1 MTNFWRRYSELA
13 IALLALASSAV
24 SIVNWF
30 TYDDRYV
37 IELNPTMAAGLHHL
51 WRVFAE
57 PYWPRLYGG
66 DGYRP
71 LTILAFRLQDVFG
84 GGIPLA
90 FHAVNILLYAI
101 VSVMVFVLAK
111 RILPF
116 WAAWLTGALFA
127 VHPVHVE
134 AVANVVGQSELWVA
148 FFMVPA
154 ITLYLR
160 DRMRGTLEARTIAAI
175 LVLYAAACFSKEH
188 GVVLPAILAAAE
200 VLFVREEHGSL
211 RSRIAALRPFYLALA
226 AIAIAFIAVRAVV
239 LSDHGIGGFQPF
251 TPFSSLHITTR
262 DRILTAV
269 TVVPQWVRLLLWP
282 SHLAAEWG
290 PPGIEI
296 AQGFSI
302 TQIPGALLLVAVLGL
317 ALALWRT
324 RPVIS
329 FGVAV
334 LVAAL
339 LPSSNFILPAG
350 IVLAERTL
358 FLPSVGAMLVVGGAL
373 EWIADAARARG
384 TDMRRLTR
392 LAATASALVLVAGA
406 AKSWTRSEVW
416 RDNDTLFA
424 NTVRD
429 VPDSYRAHFMYGAW
443 LFSEKKLRLGEEQY
457 HRALALFPY
466 DPSLSFNL
474 AEEYRSLGLCGPAVP
489 LYKWTYAVDPQ
500 FPMGHTEFSWCLLS
514 LGRYAEAKQQALIA
528 VHGGGELPRLR
539 GMIYSADSAI
549 AADARK
555 AAGRSVALAGTPS
568 KVPESVQK
576 TARKTRGGA
585 ASPRGK
591 LLQ

>member
-1 MTNFWRRYSELA
+1 MSNLWRRYSGLA
-13 IALLALASSAV
+13 IALLALASSGV

-37 IELNPTMAAGLHHL
+37 IELNPTMAQGLRHL

-71 LTILAFRLQDVFG
+71 LTIFAFRLEEVLG
-84 GGIPLA
+84 HGIPMP

-101 VSVMVFVLAK
+101 VSVLVFALAK

-116 WAAWLTGALFA
+116 WAAWVVAACFA

-148 FFMVPA
+148 LFTLPA

-160 DRMRGTLEARTIAAI
+160 DRMQGRLEGRTIAAI
-175 LVLYAAACFSKEH
+175 LALYAAACFSKEH
-188 GVVLPAILAAAE
+188 GIVLPAILAAAE
-200 VLFVREEHGSL
+200 LLFVRDHGSI
-211 RSRIAALRPFYLALA
+211 RARARALRPFYLALA
-226 AIAIAFIAVRAVV
+226 GFAIAFVAVRAAV
-239 LSDHGIGGFQPF
+239 LTDHGLGGFAPF
-251 TPFSSLHITTR
+251 TPFSSLHISAR

-282 SHLAAEWG
+282 AHLASEWG

-302 TQIPGALLLVAVLGL
+302 SQIPGALLLVAVLGL
-317 ALALWRT
+317 GIALWRT

-329 FGVAV
+329 FGIAV

-358 FLPSVGAMLVVGGAL
+358 FLPSVGAMIVVGGIL
-373 EWIADAARARG
+373 EWIADAARANG
-384 TDMRRLTR
+384 SDMARVAR
-392 LAATASALVLVAGA
+392 LAAVACAVVLIAGA
-406 AKSWTRSEVW
+406 AKSWTRSTVW

-424 NTVRD
+424 NTIRD
-429 VPDSYRAHFMYGAW
+429 VPDSYRAHYMYGAW
-443 LFSEKKLRLGEEQY
+443 LFERKQKRLAEAQY
-457 HRALALFPY
+457 LRALALFPY
-466 DPSLSFNL
+466 DPNLSFNL
-474 AEEYRSLGLCGPAVP
+474 AEQYRITGICKAAVP
-489 LYKWTYAVDPQ
+489 LYKWTYDVDPE
-500 FPMGHTEFSWCLLS
+500 FPMGHTEYSWCLLN
-514 LGRYAEAKQQALIA
+514 LGRYAEAKRQALLA
-528 VHGGGELPRLR
+528 VGAGGELPRLR
-539 GMIYSADSAI
+539 GMIHSADSAMV
-549 AADARK
+549 ADARK
-555 AAGRSVALAGTPS
+555 GIGRSVALAGTPS
-568 KVPESVQK
+568 NLPESVQK
-576 TARKTRGGA
+576 TAETPRGA
-585 ASPRGK
+585 AGAPLHK
-591 LLQ
+591 PLQ

>member
-1 MTNFWRRYSELA
+1 MTNLWRRYSGLA

-24 SIVNWF
+24 GIVNWF

-37 IELNPTMAAGLHHL
+37 IELNPTMAQGLHHL
-51 WRVFAE
+51 WRIFAE

-71 LTILAFRLQDVFG
+71 LTILAFRLEDVLG
-84 GGIPLA
+84 HGIPMP

-101 VSVMVFVLAK
+101 VAVMVFALAR
-111 RILPF
+111 RILPL
-116 WAAWLTGALFA
+116 WAAWVAAACFA

-148 FFMVPA
+148 LFTLPA

-160 DRMRGTLEARTIAAI
+160 DRMQGRLQARTIAAI
-175 LVLYAAACFSKEH
+175 LLLYAAACFSKEH
-188 GVVLPAILAAAE
+188 GIVLPAILAAAE
-200 VLFVREEHGSL
+200 ALFVRDHGAL
-211 RSRIAALRPFYLALA
+211 RERIGRIRPFYVALA
-226 AIAIAFIAVRAVV
+226 GIAIAFVAVRAYV
-239 LSDHGIGGFQPF
+239 LRDHGIGGFQPF
-251 TPFSSLHITTR
+251 TPFSSLHISTR

-302 TQIPGALLLVAVLGL
+302 SQIPGALLLVAVLGL
-317 ALALWRT
+317 GVALWRT

-329 FGVAV
+329 FGIAV

-358 FLPSVGAMLVVGGAL
+358 FLPSVGAMLVVGGVV
-373 EWIADAARARG
+373 EWLADAARARG
-384 TDMRRLTR
+384 TDMVR
-392 LAATASALVLVAGA
+392 LARLSVAACALVLVAGA
-406 AKSWTRSEVW
+406 AKSWTRSTVW

-443 LFSEKKLRLGEEQY
+443 LFQKEQKRIGEQEY
-457 HRALALFPY
+457 RRALALFPY
-466 DPSLSFNL
+466 DPNLSFNL
-474 AEEYRSLGLCGPAVP
+474 AEQYRITGLCKAAAP
-489 LYKWTYAVDPQ
+489 LYKWTYAVDPE
-500 FPMGHTEFSWCLLS
+500 FPMGHTEYSWCLLN
-514 LGRYAEAKQQALIA
+514 LGQYAEAKQQALIA
-528 VHGGGELPRLR
+528 VRNGGELPRLR
-539 GMIYSADSAI
+539 GMIHSADSAM
-549 AADARK
+549 AADTRTGSGK
-555 AAGRSVALAGTPS
+555 AVTLAGAPS
-568 KVPESVQK
+568 KLPDSVQK
-576 TARKTRGGA
+576 TAENPRGA
-585 ASPRGK
+585 AGAPHGK
-591 LLQ
+591 ALQ